1 MNNWNELLQTLLYTV
16 ITTILPIIT
25 AYIISFLKAKRD
37 EKLQDINNEYIRN
50 TLKDAMDII
59 LDTVDTISQTF
70 VDDLKKDGKFD
81 KDKQKEALEKA
92 INQAKKLMS
101 EEAISLIIEKYN
113 DLDEWIRTQIEA
125 YIKKT
130 KKNN

>member
-125 YIKKT
+125 YIKA

>member
-1 MNNWNELLQTLLYTV
+1 MNWNELLQTLLYTV

-37 EKLQDINNEYIRN
+37 EKLQNINNEYIRN

-125 YIKKT
+125 YIKA

>member
-1 MNNWNELLQTLLYTV
+1 MNWNELLQTLLYTV

-101 EEAISLIIEKYN
+101 EEVISLIIEKYN

-125 YIKKT
+125 YIKKN
-130 KKNN
+130 KKE

>member
-101 EEAISLIIEKYN
+101 EEVISLIIEKYN

-125 YIKKT
+125 YIKA

>member
-1 MNNWNELLQTLLYTV
+1 MNWNELLQTLLYTV

-101 EEAISLIIEKYN
+101 EEVISLIIEKYN

-125 YIKKT
+125 YIKA

>member
-101 EEAISLIIEKYN
+101 EEVISLIIEKYN

-125 YIKKT
+125 YIKKA

>member
-1 MNNWNELLQTLLYTV
+1 MNWNELLQTLLYTV

-125 YIKKT
+125 YIKA

>member
-1 MNNWNELLQTLLYTV
+1 MNWNELLQTLLYTV

-101 EEAISLIIEKYN
+101 EEVISLIIEKYN

>member
-1 MNNWNELLQTLLYTV
+1 MNWNELLQTLLYTV

-101 EEAISLIIEKYN
+101 EEVISLIIEKYN

-125 YIKKT
+125 YIKKS
-130 KKNN
+130 KKE